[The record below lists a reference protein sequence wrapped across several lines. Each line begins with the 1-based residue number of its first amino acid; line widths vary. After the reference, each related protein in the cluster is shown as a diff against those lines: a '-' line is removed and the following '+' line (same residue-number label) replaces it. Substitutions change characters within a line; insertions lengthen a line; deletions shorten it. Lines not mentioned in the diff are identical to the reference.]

1 MGRIDLFDHKPAI
14 ELDANDEQGFR
25 RAFEIRSVEFIG
37 LAPSKFDAD
46 LRLTDETTRKF
57 LTDLLV
63 GFKAWIIRMQR
74 K

>member
-1 MGRIDLFDHKPAI
+1 
-14 ELDANDEQGFR
+14 
-25 RAFEIRSVEFIG
+25 VFIG
-37 LAPSKFDAD
+37 FAPSKFDAD